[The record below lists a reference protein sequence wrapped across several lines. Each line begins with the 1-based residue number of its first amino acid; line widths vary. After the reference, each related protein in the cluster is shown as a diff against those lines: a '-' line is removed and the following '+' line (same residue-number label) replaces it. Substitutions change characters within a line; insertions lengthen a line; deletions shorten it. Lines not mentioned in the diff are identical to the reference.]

1 MGISLLPSMAITMAT
16 ILAWPQILDTQLAQ
30 QLGKFAGLDL
40 DTCLEMPMH
49 DTIVSR
55 EGYSYTLGGP
65 ADGFS
70 ITPEPGQ
77 LEKFDSMSLPAH
89 EPSEHEF
96 HGSEEPSKSAPLPE
110 CEAELPGHMYLVDG
124 KDHHSDG
131 GCVWECSVMSVVV
144 VVKEEGK
151 AEGEWQR
158 IRLRFDAPVVI
169 SGVSLE

>member
-1 MGISLLPSMAITMAT
+1 
-16 ILAWPQILDTQLAQ
+16 
-30 QLGKFAGLDL
+30 
-40 DTCLEMPMH
+40 
-49 DTIVSR
+49 
-55 EGYSYTLGGP
+55 
-65 ADGFS
+65 
-70 ITPEPGQ
+70 
-77 LEKFDSMSLPAH
+77 
-89 EPSEHEF
+89 
-96 HGSEEPSKSAPLPE
+96 
-110 CEAELPGHMYLVDG
+110 MYLVDG